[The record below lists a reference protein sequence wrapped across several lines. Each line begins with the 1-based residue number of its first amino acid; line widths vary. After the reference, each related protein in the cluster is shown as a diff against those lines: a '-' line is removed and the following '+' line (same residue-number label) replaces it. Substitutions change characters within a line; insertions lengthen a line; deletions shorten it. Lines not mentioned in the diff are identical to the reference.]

1 MLRFGL
7 IFVSQN
13 CRNMVTPTM
22 LMKSVQGVA
31 SVKASF
37 PYPPIGKSLGRS
49 ATSRQVSRSCI
60 VCFSEYTLIK
70 NLKKN
75 KIEIKVKKLNYSN
88 VY

>member
-7 IFVSQN
+7 IFVSQS
-13 CRNMVTPTM
+13 CRKMVMPMM

-37 PYPPIGKSLGRS
+37 PYPLIGKSVGRS
-49 ATSRQVSRSCI
+49 ATSRQVSRSYI

-70 NLKKN
+70 KIKK
-75 KIEIKVKKLNYSN
+75 
-88 VY
+88 